1 MLASWLRI
9 AGSKM
14 GPIFLRILLI
24 TIVSIYAIFGAL
36 ILSHLE
42 TKEQVDH
49 LSNVQLH
56 NDITQISTHSRII
69 LPIYMNHWNG
79 TRQCITDIIKNLL
92 RKSNCSNIIFDH
104 LSIHYFKHCYYY
116 NLLSH
121 SNVTNNEQRND
132 NNNYLSTSNQS
143 SNYQDS
149 SEIKKDSPVN
159 EWPFIDSLFFAFALI
174 TTIGYGNI
182 TPKTFAGQMF
192 CIFFAAFGVPLTL
205 LIIADLGKFISRIIF
220 ACNDRFNNEIKRLLR
235 KRFKMIICYHKSSKL
250 LYEENDNNEINGQ
263 KNNDDKQ
270 INGTDAKS
278 EMSDDNEQ
286 SSRTLALL
294 VLFFIYVIAGSL
306 LLSSYEP
313 EMPFFTAIYFSFI
326 TLTSIGLG
334 DIVPQRRT
342 YMAITILYITVGLAL
357 STIAI
362 EIAADTLKK
371 LHYFRRQFKNVGNIE
386 IWFGGKRL
394 TVRQIIRNLCDQF
407 NIPDT
412 AMSGFNI
419 GHFVEEAIKVEAGER
434 PTLRTGTPRQE
445 VNSHDENEFLTK
457 VSVSCENESEH
468 EHDNVTEHEPEPE
481 HISESK
487 FTSEEELKP
496 ESEAKSECESEV
508 EVSEPEPIELLPEKE
523 IPQCEPISVTPEI
536 EPISE
541 PELHPLELSKEVE
554 IPYVPEIPMLTVLE
568 PTSPLQSVLET
579 VEVTDVIEELKSKQS
594 TSVKPE
600 EKSVEDLS
608 TRLDVSRR
616 KGYSEEAWKRYQEYQ
631 NEWSKFRRLSRTLSR
646 SDRRKSA
653 KKRSMII

>member
-1 MLASWLRI
+1 MLKSWLRI

-36 ILSHLE
+36 ILSYLE

-49 LSNVQLH
+49 LSNVPLH
-56 NDITQISTHSRII
+56 NDITQISTHSLII
-69 LPIYMNHWNG
+69 SPIYMNHWNS

-92 RKSNCSNIIFDH
+92 RKSNCSNIIFDR
-104 LSIHYFKHCYYY
+104 LSVRYFKHCYYY
-116 NLLSH
+116 NLLSL
-121 SNVTNNEQRND
+121 SNVTNNEQRD
-132 NNNYLSTSNQS
+132 DYNNYLSTYNQS

-149 SEIKKDSPVN
+149 GMNKDSSVN
-159 EWPFIDSLFFAFALI
+159 EWLFFDSLLFAFALI

-235 KRFKMIICYHKSSKL
+235 KRFKMIICNHKSSKFISNNSKGKL
-250 LYEENDNNEINGQ
+250 LCEKNDNEINGQ

-278 EMSDDNEQ
+278 EMTDDNEQ
-286 SSRTLALL
+286 SNRTLALF
-294 VLFFIYVIAGSL
+294 VLFFIYVITGSL

-313 EMPFFTAIYFSFI
+313 EMPFFTAIYFNFI

-357 STIAI
+357 TTIAI

-371 LHYFRRQFKNVGNIE
+371 LHYFRRQIKNVGNIE

-412 AMSGFNI
+412 AISGFNI

-434 PTLRTGTPRQE
+434 PPLRTTTPRQE

-457 VSVSCENESEH
+457 ACASCENESEH
-468 EHDNVTEHEPEPE
+468 DVSEHEPEPE
-481 HISESK
+481 HMSESK
-487 FTSEEELKP
+487 FVLEEELKP
-496 ESEAKSECESEV
+496 VSEAKSGYELEV
-508 EVSEPEPIELLPEKE
+508 ELPEPEPVKLLPEKE
-523 IPQCEPISVTPEI
+523 ISQCEPISVTPEI
-536 EPISE
+536 ESISE
-541 PELHPLELSKEVE
+541 PELYLLELSKEVE
-554 IPYVPEIPMLTVLE
+554 IPYIPEIPVLTVLE
-568 PTSPLQSVLET
+568 LTSPPESVSES
-579 VEVTDVIEELKSKQS
+579 VEVTDVTQELKSEQD
-594 TSVKPE
+594 TSVESE
-600 EKSVEDLS
+600 EKSVKDP
-608 TRLDVSRR
+608 RLDALRR

-631 NEWSKFRRLSRTLSR
+631 SEWNKFRRLSRTLSR
-646 SDRRKSA
+646 KDHRKGA
-653 KKRSMII
+653 KK

>member
-1 MLASWLRI
+1 MLKSWLRI

-36 ILSHLE
+36 ILSYLE

-49 LSNVQLH
+49 LSNVPLH
-56 NDITQISTHSRII
+56 NDITQISTHSG
-69 LPIYMNHWNG
+69 MN
-79 TRQCITDIIKNLL
+79 K
-92 RKSNCSNIIFDH
+92 
-104 LSIHYFKHCYYY
+104 
-116 NLLSH
+116 
-121 SNVTNNEQRND
+121 
-132 NNNYLSTSNQS
+132 
-143 SNYQDS
+143 DS
-149 SEIKKDSPVN
+149 SVN
-159 EWPFIDSLFFAFALI
+159 EWLFFDSLLFAFALI

-235 KRFKMIICYHKSSKL
+235 KHFKMIICNHKSSKFISNNSKGKL
-250 LYEENDNNEINGQ
+250 LCEKNDNEINGQ

-278 EMSDDNEQ
+278 EMTDDNEQ
-286 SSRTLALL
+286 SNRTLALF
-294 VLFFIYVIAGSL
+294 VLFFIYVITGSL

-313 EMPFFTAIYFSFI
+313 EMPFFTAIYFNFI

-357 STIAI
+357 TTIAI

-371 LHYFRRQFKNVGNIE
+371 LHYFRRQIKNVGNIE

-412 AMSGFNI
+412 AISGFNI

-434 PTLRTGTPRQE
+434 PPLRTTTPRQE

-457 VSVSCENESEH
+457 ACASCENESEH
-468 EHDNVTEHEPEPE
+468 DVSEHEPEPE
-481 HISESK
+481 HMSESK
-487 FTSEEELKP
+487 FVLEEELKP
-496 ESEAKSECESEV
+496 VSEAKSGYELEV
-508 EVSEPEPIELLPEKE
+508 ELPEPEPVKLLPEKE
-523 IPQCEPISVTPEI
+523 ISQCEPISVTPEI
-536 EPISE
+536 ESISE
-541 PELHPLELSKEVE
+541 PELYLLELSKEVE
-554 IPYVPEIPMLTVLE
+554 IPYIPEIPVLTVLE
-568 PTSPLQSVLET
+568 LTSPPESVSES
-579 VEVTDVIEELKSKQS
+579 VEVTDVTQELKSEQD
-594 TSVKPE
+594 TSVE
-600 EKSVEDLS
+600 SVRQQFE
-608 TRLDVSRR
+608 
-616 KGYSEEAWKRYQEYQ
+616 
-631 NEWSKFRRLSRTLSR
+631 
-646 SDRRKSA
+646 
-653 KKRSMII
+653 